1 MSKKRPTAE
10 PKTQRPR
17 RIWPAADIRR
27 LRTLYADTPSK
38 ELARLLGYTV
48 SAIHNK
54 ARMLGLRNRQLWQPL
69 GSLSTDRHGYTIRK
83 MTETGKTSDWVSL
96 HRLLWTEAHGP
107 VPVGHYVRFK
117 DGNKRNITL
126 ENLELVSVREN
137 MLRNTIQRYPPE
149 LKKTMFLTAR
159 LRRKIKEKTDEE
171 QAD

>member
-1 MSKKRPTAE
+1 MPY
-10 PKTQRPR
+10 QRWR
-17 RIWPAADIRR
+17 AADRRR
-27 LRTLYADTPSK
+27 LRRLYADTPSK
-38 ELARLLGYTV
+38 ELAELLGYTV

-54 ARMLGLRNRQLWQPL
+54 ARTLGLRNRQHWQPL
-69 GSLSTDRHGYTIRK
+69 GSLATDRHGYTIRK
-83 MTETGKTSDWVSL
+83 MTETGKTCDWVSL

-149 LKKTMFLTAR
+149 LKKTMFLAAR
-159 LRRKIKEKTDEE
+159 VRRKIGEKLTRERREGADEK
-171 QAD
+171 QTG